1 MQFLS
6 FKQNKATSHY
16 CLISASL
23 ILLLFIT
30 PALAFAEDDTGIDT
44 LRRMGKAF
52 AEIAEKASPAVVGI
66 KASKTVTMDYPTMR
80 EGPFGEPFDPFEDDL
95 FDYFFR
101 RRLPRR
107 RSPQQKS
114 YQPVQGSGFIV
125 SPDGY
130 ILTANHL
137 VGEAEEV
144 TVRLADDREFDA
156 KIIGTDPD
164 SDVAVVKIDA
174 KDLPSLEFA
183 DSDALEVG
191 EWVLAIGNPFLL
203 SRTVTAGIVSAKGR
217 SGFRFPGYSP
227 EYQDYIQTDA
237 AINPGNSGGP
247 LINLNGKVV
256 GINTAIVSPGGYR
269 SWAGNIGIG
278 FAVPINMAKSIYD
291 QLVETGTVV
300 RGFLGVGIQNLTPEF
315 AAAFGLKED
324 TKGVLVPEITE
335 GSAADKAG
343 LKHNDVIVEFNG
355 QPVETVKVLQNRVAM
370 LKPGTKVEVVVL
382 RDGKRETLTVKLGK
396 RPPMGEIARARPETL
411 DELGFSV
418 RDLTDDLAERYGYEG
433 LTGVVVTRVEPGSEA
448 VRKGITAGT
457 LIMEVNQNPVKNTKD
472 FKQAIGR
479 AAKGETVLLLIK
491 DERYTR
497 FVVLTLPKE

>member
-1 MQFLS
+1 MQFSS
-6 FKQNKATSHY
+6 FKRNKAASHY

-44 LRRMGKAF
+44 LRQMGKAF
-52 AEIAEKASPAVVGI
+52 AAIAEKASPAVVGI
-66 KASKTVTMDYPTMR
+66 KASKTITQDYPTMR

-114 YQPVQGSGFIV
+114 YQLAQGSGFIV

-137 VGEAEEV
+137 VGEAEEI
-144 TVRLADDREFDA
+144 TVRFADDREFDA

-191 EWVLAIGNPFLL
+191 EWVLAIGNPFGLR
-203 SRTVTAGIVSAKGR
+203 RTVTAGIVSAKGR
-217 SGFRFPGYSP
+217 SGFRFPGHIP

-247 LINLNGKVV
+247 LINLDGKVV

-278 FAVPINMAKSIYD
+278 FAIPVNMAKAVYD
-291 QLVETGTVV
+291 QLVESGKVV
-300 RGFLGVGIQNLTPEF
+300 RGALGIKIKDLSPDLAESL
-315 AAAFGLKED
+315 GLED
-324 TKGVLVPEITE
+324 AKGVVIEE
-335 GSAADKAG
+335 VSKGSAAEKAG
-343 LKHNDVIVEFNG
+343 IKRYDVVVEFNG
-355 QPVETVKVLQNRVAM
+355 EKVEKVNEFRNRVSM
-370 LKPGTKVEVVVL
+370 LKPGTKVKMVVV
-382 RDGKRETLTVKLGK
+382 RNGKRKTLNAELGDSSTELRSFKTPSETLEQLGLV
-396 RPPMGEIARARPETL
+396 IQN
-411 DELGFSV
+411 
-418 RDLTDDLAERYGYEG
+418 LTDDLAERYGFEG
-433 LTGVVVTRVEPGSEA
+433 QTGVLITRVEPDSQA
-448 VRKGITAGT
+448 ASKGITSGM
-457 LIMEVNQNPVKNTKD
+457 LIVEVNREPVKNTKE
-472 FKQAIGR
+472 FNEAIGK
-479 AAKGETVLLLIK
+479 AAEAGTVMLLIN
-491 DERYTR
+491 DGRYYHL
-497 FVVLTLPKE
+497 VVLKLPKK

>member
-1 MQFLS
+1 MQFSS
-6 FKQNKATSHY
+6 FKQNKPASHS

-44 LRRMGKAF
+44 LRQMGKAF

-101 RRLPRR
+101 RRSPRQ
-107 RSPQQKS
+107 RSPQPKS
-114 YQPVQGSGFIV
+114 YQLAQGSGFIV

-137 VGEAEEV
+137 VGEAEEIM
-144 TVRLADDREFDA
+144 VRLADDREFDA

-191 EWVLAIGNPFLL
+191 EWVLAIGNPFGL
-203 SRTVTAGIVSAKGR
+203 SHTITAGIVSAKGR
-217 SGFRFPGYSP
+217 SGFRLAAY
-227 EYQDYIQTDA
+227 ENYIQTDA

-247 LINLNGKVV
+247 LINVDGKVV
-256 GINTAIVSPGGYR
+256 GINTAIVTGHLAYR
-269 SWAGNIGIG
+269 GNVGIG
-278 FAVPINMAKSIYD
+278 FAIPINMAKSIYD
-291 QLVETGTVV
+291 QLVESGTVV
-300 RGFLGVGIQNLTPEF
+300 RGFLGVGIQDLTHEF
-315 AAAFGLKED
+315 AAAFDLKEG
-324 TKGVLVPEITE
+324 TKGVLVPEVTE
-335 GSAADKAG
+335 DSAADKAG

-355 QPVETVKVLQNRVAM
+355 QPVETAKVLQNRVAM
-370 LKPGTKVEVVVL
+370 LRPGTKVKVVVL
-382 RDGKRETLTVKLGK
+382 RDGKRETLTVELGK
-396 RPPMGEIARARPETL
+396 RPSMGEIVGARPETL

-433 LTGVVVTRVEPGSEA
+433 LTGVVVTKVEPGSQA
-448 VRKGITAGT
+448 ARTGITRGM
-457 LIMEVNQNPVKNTKD
+457 LIKEVDRRQVRNTKE
-472 FKQAIGR
+472 FNEAIEKAR
-479 AAKGETVLLLIK
+479 KKGSVLLLIK
-491 DERYTR
+491 QERYTLY
-497 FVVLTLPKE
+497 FLLQLPKK